1 MQWAKIE
8 VFGVSTRVRSS
19 FAERFSQL
27 FSEFHNLKPVKSG
40 NLPYQQRNI
49 WTWGPDE

>member
-1 MQWAKIE
+1 MQWAKIG
-8 VFGVSTRVRSS
+8 VFGVSTSVRSS

-27 FSEFHNLKPVKSG
+27 FSEFHNLKYPKSG

-49 WTWGPDE
+49 

>member
-27 FSEFHNLKPVKSG
+27 FSEFHNLKPVNSG

-49 WTWGPDE
+49 